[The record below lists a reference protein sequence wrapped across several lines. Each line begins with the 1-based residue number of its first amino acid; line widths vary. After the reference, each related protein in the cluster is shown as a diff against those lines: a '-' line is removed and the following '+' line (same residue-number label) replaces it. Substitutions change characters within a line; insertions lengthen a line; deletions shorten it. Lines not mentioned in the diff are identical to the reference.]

1 MFCYTIISG
10 RIKVSIYNPELI
22 GKIPIING
30 VKQQGCIWSYN
41 MESGQIITTD
51 ETIKAVLEQARTIA
65 IIGLSPNA
73 ARDSNMVARYLKKQG
88 YRIIPVR
95 PAQKEIL
102 EEKAYSSLD
111 DIEGS
116 VDIVN
121 VFRNPS
127 QIAPHAREALRIMPR
142 VFWMQL
148 NIENQEAADILTAA
162 GIDVVMNRCIKVEH
176 ERLCKQKNI

>member
-1 MFCYTIISG
+1 M
-10 RIKVSIYNPELI
+10 
-22 GKIPIING
+22 
-30 VKQQGCIWSYN
+30 
-41 MESGQIITTD
+41 
-51 ETIKAVLEQARTIA
+51 LEQARTIA
-65 IIGLSPNA
+65 VVGLSPKA
-73 ARDSNMVARYLKKQG
+73 ARDSNMVARYLKTQG

-102 EEKAYSSLD
+102 GEKTYASLD

-127 QIAPHAREALRIMPR
+127 QIVPHAHEALRVKPR

-148 NIENQEAADILTAA
+148 DIENQEAADIVTAA

-176 ERLCKQKNI
+176 ERLCK

>member
-1 MFCYTIISG
+1 M
-10 RIKVSIYNPELI
+10 
-22 GKIPIING
+22 
-30 VKQQGCIWSYN
+30 Q
-41 MESGQIITTD
+41 SGQIITAD
-51 ETIKAVLEQARTIA
+51 ETIKTMLEQARTIA
-65 IIGLSPNA
+65 IVGLSPKA
-73 ARDSNMVARYLKKQG
+73 ARDSNAVARYLKAQG

-102 EEKAYSSLD
+102 GEKTYASLD
-111 DIEGS
+111 DMEES

-127 QIAPHAREALRIMPR
+127 QIVPHAHEAIRVKPR

-148 NIENQEAADILTAA
+148 DIENLEAADILTAE

-176 ERLCKQKNI
+176 ERLCK